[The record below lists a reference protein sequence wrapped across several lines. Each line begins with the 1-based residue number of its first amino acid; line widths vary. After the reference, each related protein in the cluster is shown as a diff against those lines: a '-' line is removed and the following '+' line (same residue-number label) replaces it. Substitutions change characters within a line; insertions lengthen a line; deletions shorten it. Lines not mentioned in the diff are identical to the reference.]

1 MSSHNLRGTAHRQ
14 PLICFFSYRFVT
26 LVFKIGFYCISLLI
40 LMFYQ
45 YMLIIHKMG
54 FNTTFS
60 YMYIMYLDHIQPL
73 FSCSSIPVPLTLFFL
88 PTSFYFHVS
97 FFFPL
102 VFFFFLTQE
111 VSSGLFVGA
120 QGGLMYESVGTLP
133 VATPLAKSF
142 SPHQPLTYINLQGE
156 VGFLLPRQ
164 NADGTD
170 AFLCRSSQP
179 L

>member
-97 FFFPL
+97 FFFF
-102 VFFFFLTQE
+102 VFFF
-111 VSSGLFVGA
+111 
-120 QGGLMYESVGTLP
+120 
-133 VATPLAKSF
+133 
-142 SPHQPLTYINLQGE
+142 
-156 VGFLLPRQ
+156 LPRKFHQ
-164 NADGTD
+164 GCLWELREA
-170 AFLCRSSQP
+170 LCMRVWAPYQWLHHWQSLSLP
-179 L
+179 TSH